1 MFHSKNFLI
10 NSNQSLKPSQKYE
23 LELWFKDLN
32 QITLNSK
39 LWHIF
44 EIEIWNS
51 IRKLKSMIL
60 EFNEKEFEFHLRV

>member
-1 MFHSKNFLI
+1 MFHSKDFLI

-23 LELWFKDLN
+23 LELWFEDLN

-51 IRKLKSMIL
+51 IRKLKSMTL
-60 EFNEKEFEFHLRV
+60 EFNEKEFEFHLGV